1 MNRCFFIGHRDA
13 PEKIYPLLTEA
24 IEQHISALDVR
35 EFYVGHYGSFDA
47 MAAKAVIA
55 VKDRHPDIRLFM
67 LLPYHPTIRPVE
79 LPKGFDDSFFP
90 EGQENVPFRAAIPR
104 ANEYMIRYVNHLICY
119 VDHPSSGSRELMD
132 KALKRQEK
140 GFVWIT
146 NIAKSKIGGVL

>member
-1 MNRCFFIGHRDA
+1 MNRCFFIGHRDT
-13 PEKIYPLLTEA
+13 PEKIYPLLAKA
-24 IEQHISALDVR
+24 IEQHISALGVQ

-55 VKDRHPDIRLFM
+55 AKNQHPNVRLFM

-79 LPKGFDDSFFP
+79 LPEGFDGSFFP
-90 EGQENVPFRAAIPR
+90 EGQENVPFRAAIHR
-104 ANEYMIRYVNHLICY
+104 ANEYMIRYVDHLICY

-132 KALKRQEK
+132 KALKRQEQ
-140 GFVWIT
+140 GFVLIT